1 MTSRR
6 ETERRI
12 RRKRDESHVREKKRV
27 KHVWQVN
34 EESRGRKRQ
43 GEGFMT
49 DYERDEITDKTREG
63 RKSCATY
70 PSISSKQEGTLTA

>member
-49 DYERDEITDKTREG
+49 DYERDEITDKTEKEG
-63 RKSCATY
+63 NHVQHIHQYQVNK
-70 PSISSKQEGTLTA
+70 KGH